1 MNKFKPDIIVSHS
14 TATFGILITY
24 MIAKRLNIKFVNLR
38 YTKIDNYITF
48 ARDNEEKYV
57 DIKMNFQ
64 KKIFNRKSINI
75 SKKFIS
81 KYRSKKT
88 SNILEVLFLNS
99 VQNHSS

>member
-1 MNKFKPDIIVSHS
+1 
-14 TATFGILITY
+14 

-81 KYRSKKT
+81 KYRSKKNFKY
-88 SNILEVLFLNS
+88 SGSPFFKFSSKSFLLESFKNFLELFI
-99 VQNHSS
+99 QK